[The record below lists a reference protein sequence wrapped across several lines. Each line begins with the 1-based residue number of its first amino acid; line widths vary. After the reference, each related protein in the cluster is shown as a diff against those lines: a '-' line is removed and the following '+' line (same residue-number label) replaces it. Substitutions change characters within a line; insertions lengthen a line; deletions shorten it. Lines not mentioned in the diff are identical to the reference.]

1 MMEFSRSAK
10 YTAKKPHKCFLCD
23 EQIREGEKMSNKIR
37 RIFCP
42 TPEEELE
49 DVEKIAEIREALKG
63 TCSACIHHEESD
75 LPGYF
80 TDYGRCRVGS
90 PLFGDIVTNP
100 LVKCPS
106 YQDREQTPGP
116 TVKCR
121 YVYGDNI
128 CERHSGNGEIVYCVE
143 GPCLDEVI
151 QDET

>member
-1 MMEFSRSAK
+1 
-10 YTAKKPHKCFLCD
+10 
-23 EQIREGEKMSNKIR
+23 MSNKIR

-128 CERHSGNGEIVYCVE
+128 CERYSGNGEIVYCVE
-143 GPCLDEVI
+143 GPCPYDMPEEVRN
-151 QDET
+151 E

>member
-1 MMEFSRSAK
+1 MVGAG
-10 YTAKKPHKCFLCD
+10 TGQHFLR
-23 EQIREGEKMSNKIR
+23 QFREGEKMSNKIR

-128 CERHSGNGEIVYCVE
+128 CERYSGNGEIFYCVE
-143 GPCLDEVI
+143 GPCPYMFEEARD
-151 QDET
+151 DGKAD